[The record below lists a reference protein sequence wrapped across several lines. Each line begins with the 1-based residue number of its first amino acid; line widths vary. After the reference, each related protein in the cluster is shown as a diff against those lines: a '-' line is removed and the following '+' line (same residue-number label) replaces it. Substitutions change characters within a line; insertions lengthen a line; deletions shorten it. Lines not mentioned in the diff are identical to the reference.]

1 MLTGLGDA
9 RDQAVCVGEAFV
21 DGSLVSRHQEMPAP
35 LGQRLV
41 LGVLTGV
48 TGASSYSSRGI
59 CWCPCPQLRS

>member
-35 LGQRLV
+35 LKQRLV

-48 TGASSYSSRGI
+48 TGASSYSSR
-59 CWCPCPQLRS
+59 